1 MNCFSSVGFCGGRER
16 EACDGRIA
24 SSTEMLHQELPQ
36 AANLCILVSVLLTI
50 RFTSEHHLTVIFF
63 AHLALSKN
71 PQGLPLTFNTRS
83 ATSSETACNS
93 RNLFPKSLAW
103 IIRCKYF
110 WLGFG
115 INFGRTELFI
125 VVHFQCWIDYNRRVF
140 CNSIEEEQTGCA
152 LLQISMIFGGIRVSA
167 KFFPAARTKLFSQ
180 LWHLCIFALMSP
192 SYSRWSNSLLVLQ
205 IVQRI
210 EISPK
215 ILAAFTPFR
224 SQRRVKISSQLL
236 FSLKIEENQL
246 RRLTILSKK
255 RICKKGF
262 ATYVSWPLGSQN
274 HLTQPTFVFPAAET
288 QPAPRQ
294 AGRW

>member
-1 MNCFSSVGFCGGRER
+1 MWWPDRQFNWN
-16 EACDGRIA
+16 A
-24 SSTEMLHQELPQ
+24 SSGTASSSQLMYFGE
-36 AANLCILVSVLLTI
+36 CLVDNSLYLGAPPY
-50 RFTSEHHLTVIFF
+50 SYFF

-93 RNLFPKSLAW
+93 RNLFSKSLAW

-192 SYSRWSNSLLVLQ
+192 SYSQWSNSLLVLQ

-210 EISPK
+210 K
-215 ILAAFTPFR
+215 
-224 SQRRVKISSQLL
+224 
-236 FSLKIEENQL
+236 
-246 RRLTILSKK
+246 
-255 RICKKGF
+255 
-262 ATYVSWPLGSQN
+262 
-274 HLTQPTFVFPAAET
+274 
-288 QPAPRQ
+288 
-294 AGRW
+294 